1 MRINSTLLGALGA
14 AGLALGL
21 ASAPA
26 YAFPINPQ
34 TCGQW
39 QVDPALSCENAPA
52 GDVIDGAGDID
63 TLYPRAP
70 DTWQYIDKD
79 DELVGDTPPAAGWT
93 EDDFYLTDADGNPFD
108 PGNDTSGFFYVS
120 DAILA
125 AFSELVLVM
134 KGGNDEPRWA
144 AFLLD
149 IDNLVADS
157 GYNSGKWLSR
167 QGLSHATLYGIE
179 GDEQSVP
186 EPGSLALLGLG
197 LAGLGM
203 ARRRK
208 AA

>member
-1 MRINSTLLGALGA
+1 MRLNNKLLGALSA

-39 QVDPALSCENAPA
+39 QVDPALSCEDGIGVNDAA
-52 GDVIDGAGDID
+52 GDVD

-70 DTWQYIDKD
+70 DTWQQIDKD
-79 DELVGDTPPAAGWT
+79 DEPGETD
-93 EDDFYLTDADGNPFD
+93 DDFYLTDEEGNPFD
-108 PGNDTSGFFYVS
+108 PGNDTSGFFYIS

-125 AFSELVLVM
+125 SFKELVLVM
-134 KGGNDEPRWA
+134 KGGNTEPRWA

-179 GDEQSVP
+179 GGDDQTVP